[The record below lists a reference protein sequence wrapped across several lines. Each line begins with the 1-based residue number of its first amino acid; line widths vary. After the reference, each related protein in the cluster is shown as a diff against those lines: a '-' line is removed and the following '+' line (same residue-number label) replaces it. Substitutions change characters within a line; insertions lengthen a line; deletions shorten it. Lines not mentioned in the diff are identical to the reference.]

1 MKRPLVFSLVHDQ
14 SIFMTVI
21 VGVMTFM
28 AVLALGISLSIGTG
42 VVRWNRQ
49 WDLFATVQVTS
60 QATSQNVKK
69 IIEDNRS
76 KIASM
81 REISNAEMMEL
92 VRPWISD
99 GGGVLQNY
107 LPQMYE
113 IKFKT
118 KSDIKLFND
127 KISPYARMLT
137 HTQALNPS
145 ISAGWK
151 MVTISGIVLVLIIAA
166 IGLCISFIARNTAM
180 LHKRELEI
188 LNQVGANDSFVVQQM
203 QMIVTKICG
212 VACTAGFLIAVPIL
226 MLILWTAHSAR
237 LGLMTMM
244 GLSGTGW
251 ILLMLMPVAIVI
263 FAIYIT
269 KRTTLDILKN
279 N

>member
-118 KSDIKLFND
+118 KSGIKLFND

-212 VACTAGFLIAVPIL
+212 VACTAGFLVAMPIL

>member
-212 VACTAGFLIAVPIL
+212 VACTAGFLVAMPIL

-251 ILLMLMPVAIVI
+251 ILLMLMPVAIVV

>member
-1 MKRPLVFSLVHDQ
+1 MKKPLVFSLIRDQ
-14 SIFMTVI
+14 SVFMMVI

-137 HTQALNPS
+137 HPQALNPS

-203 QMIVTKICG
+203 QMIITKICG
-212 VACTAGFLIAVPIL
+212 VACTAGFLVAMPIL

-251 ILLMLMPVAIVI
+251 ILLMLMPVAIII

>member
-203 QMIVTKICG
+203 QMIITKICG
-212 VACTAGFLIAVPIL
+212 VACTAGFLVAMPIL

>member
-21 VGVMTFM
+21 VGIMTFL

-212 VACTAGFLIAVPIL
+212 VACTAGFLVAMPIL

>member
-212 VACTAGFLIAVPIL
+212 VACTAGFLVAMPIL

>member
-151 MVTISGIVLVLIIAA
+151 MVPISGIVLVLIIAA

-212 VACTAGFLIAVPIL
+212 VACTAGFLVAMPIL

-251 ILLMLMPVAIVI
+251 ILLMLMPVAIVV